1 MTNPQPA
8 SRFGAAKA
16 GVPFGPRVSA
26 AAAGPSKRNSG
37 PQNGAQPAEE
47 RSHTEEG
54 LLILSMDLEVLAT
67 DEQGVALLEMG
78 QDIGEGRTEGSLPA
92 EMRNALSA
100 VAASRSTDR
109 FFVRIAGRGYHFRA
123 FVAQPR
129 DGTRESQL
137 VVHIR
142 SDHNYYEAV
151 AAVAAQYSLTDR
163 EQEVLRGIASGL
175 ASKEIAGRMG
185 ISPNTVKSFVRLMT
199 GKMGVNS
206 RSAIVGKLFGQEHPV
221 PEPGDEN

>member
-8 SRFGAAKA
+8 TRLGAAKA
-16 GVPFGPRVSA
+16 GVSFAPRVSSA
-26 AAAGPSKRNSG
+26 APEPAKRKNG
-37 PQNGAQPAEE
+37 LQNGAHPADEA
-47 RSHTEEG
+47 SHTEEG
-54 LLILSMDLEVLAT
+54 LIILSMDLEVLAT
-67 DEQGVALLEMG
+67 DEHGSALLAMG
-78 QDIGEGRTEGSLPA
+78 QAIDGSCADGSLPT
-92 EMRNALSA
+92 EMRNALNA

-109 FFVRIAGRGYHFRA
+109 IFVRIGGRGYHCRA
-123 FVAQPR
+123 FIVEAR
-129 DGTRESQL
+129 DGTREPKL

-142 SDHNYYEAV
+142 SDHNYYQAV
-151 AAVAAQYSLTDR
+151 SAVAAQYGLTDR

-175 ASKEIAGRMG
+175 ASKEIASRMG

-206 RSAIVGKLFGQEHPV
+206 RSAIVGKLFGQEYPV